1 VVSVGVVQ
9 AGRLAGFGGAALL
22 ALATAGGAL
31 GASAGPSKACGTI
44 KVGGHVYTVSVQNGV
59 ACTSGLKWATKLAAE
74 SVPAKTAN
82 HTLGGGPGGFSCVGN
97 SKFLA
102 SSFPGVGATTQV
114 SGFCRQG
121 TSLSNPYFNWFI
133 KG

>member
-1 VVSVGVVQ
+1 VQ
-9 AGRLAGFGGAALL
+9 AGRLAGFGGAALLALL

-31 GASAGPSKACGTI
+31 GASAGPSKGCGTI
-44 KVGGHVYTVSVQNGV
+44 KAGGHVYTVSVQNGV
-59 ACTSGLKWATKLAAE
+59 TCASGLKWATKLAAE

-97 SKFLA
+97 SKFLS
-102 SSFPGVGATTQV
+102 SSFPGVGATAQV

-133 KG
+133 KA